1 MVDEFTK
8 TQHTERRQLIA
19 HFENFGN
26 NLSQKHVF
34 HMVECARYYSQR
46 KKVINIFDVSL
57 FCPIYKMLLAGGDVH
72 PGSSATSV
80 ASEFLARD
88 NHRC

>member
-1 MVDEFTK
+1 MEF
-8 TQHTERRQLIA
+8 I
-19 HFENFGN
+19 
-26 NLSQKHVF
+26 QK
-34 HMVECARYYSQR
+34 EQKSRRYYSQR
-46 KKVINIFDVSL
+46 KNVINIFDVSL

-80 ASEFLARD
+80 ASEFLASSD